1 MPVREDFKAPKG
13 KFRVVGVDTFSHE
26 DWVYGDY
33 DSLQEAK
40 DFAKEKG
47 GNMNMVYVY
56 DDKGEYKFHAG
67 TF

>member
-1 MPVREDFKAPKG
+1 MKEREEFKAPKG

-26 DWVYGDY
+26 YWVYGDY
-33 DSLQEAK
+33 NALQEAT
-40 DFAKEKG
+40 DFAKLKG
-47 GNMNMVYVY
+47 SNMNMVYVY